1 MNTNFLNGVVSG
13 GYINPDI
20 ITPAVLSG
28 ISDVNSLQTP
38 GLEAPVMPPGG
49 NFIIPAFTSGSV
61 RTPAGLPSL
70 GGVSAAAARATLV
83 GKLSVPQ
90 GWTTAA
96 QVANPAGVTFAGGGW
111 TSAVPTAPEAVPAAM
126 PGIPGMPTAG
136 GQGFGHGPRYGF
148 RVTVMP
154 RRPAA
159 GTEPAPDPAQA
170 AKYRGCHVGS
180 LDSLTLG
187 CHDGFCKHLAR

>member
-1 MNTNFLNGVVSG
+1 LNTNFLNGVVSG

-96 QVANPAGVTFAGGGW
+96 QVANPAGVTFA
-111 TSAVPTAPEAVPAAM
+111 
-126 PGIPGMPTAG
+126 
-136 GQGFGHGPRYGF
+136 
-148 RVTVMP
+148 VTVMP